1 MCIYCTSSFYVWSVA
16 GGVHQIGCSHLT
28 KLHFACIWQQSSRR
42 ITSSVPILLLQSY
55 IFILFF
61 QLWALYRLHKE
72 KTDVPSFLVSPTP
85 DSPGWLPVPPS
96 VQGPQKDPQ
105 MWGGV
110 HSLRT
115 AVTKQLSSEMIGK
128 FYSVS
133 KDVSEC
139 LRGKR
144 NVVCI
149 LKQQGIQEL
158 NENDSISSEA
168 SCSPT
173 PSEEES
179 LKDIQTEFKA
189 FALVLMKH
197 REGGRRGL
205 WYVFN

>member
-1 MCIYCTSSFYVWSVA
+1 
-16 GGVHQIGCSHLT
+16 
-28 KLHFACIWQQSSRR
+28 
-42 ITSSVPILLLQSY
+42 
-55 IFILFF
+55 
-61 QLWALYRLHKE
+61 
-72 KTDVPSFLVSPTP
+72 
-85 DSPGWLPVPPS
+85 
-96 VQGPQKDPQ
+96 
-105 MWGGV
+105 
-110 HSLRT
+110 
-115 AVTKQLSSEMIGK
+115 MIGK

-144 NVVCI
+144 NVVRI

-173 PSEEES
+173 PSRGGELE
-179 LKDIQTEFKA
+179 KDMQTEFKA

-205 WYVFN
+205 